1 VAIKL
6 NYFEHTSCVQDVAVA
21 LSVSEKWRLVVGYSL
36 MFGKHNK
43 LAIEVCLV
51 TLSKNLVSAQIVLP
65 VLFDFFF

>member
-1 VAIKL
+1 
-6 NYFEHTSCVQDVAVA
+6 
-21 LSVSEKWRLVVGYSL
+21 VSEKWRLVVGYSL